1 MKLSEHPIIF
11 HEVTEVNKE
20 NFRDYEMK
28 NELFVF
34 SHGFQG
40 SSDDMV
46 TIKNNIKI
54 YYPKAY
60 FLLAR
65 SNEGQTDGDINKMGE
80 RLAKEVQE
88 FIKE

>member
-1 MKLSEHPIIF
+1 M
-11 HEVTEVNKE
+11 
-20 NFRDYEMK
+20 
-28 NELFVF
+28 FVL

-54 YYPKAY
+54 YYPKAV

-65 SNEGQTDGDINKMGE
+65 SNEGQTDGDIGKMGE
-80 RLAKEVQE
+80 RIAK
-88 FIKE
+88 

>member
-1 MKLSEHPIIF
+1 ML
-11 HEVTEVNKE
+11 
-20 NFRDYEMK
+20 
-28 NELFVF
+28 

-54 YYPKAY
+54 FNPKGY

-65 SNEGQTDGDINKMGE
+65 SNEGQTDGNISKMGE
-80 RLAKEVQE
+80 RLANE
-88 FIKE
+88 IKEYIKE